1 MHPMYHP
8 HQKFIYPFTTSLFI
22 LVSKQSLTAKLS
34 LFGSGPWPYWM
45 LALGF
50 GVLVNLVLCIF
61 YRDGLYKATPRF
73 VSIAE
78 QFYLLI
84 TVVGSIIWLEL
95 LIHLVTSFI
104 TLVGLISG
112 LPDIFLGATILALGI
127 STPDTIVNIS
137 LSIQNYHM
145 MALSAIFSG
154 QMMNFLVGF
163 GLSCIMRTISR
174 PEDTLSL
181 WSRKSKKQVW
191 TLIAVFASSLLNLAL
206 LFLRLKL
213 NKYFPGEIGTC
224 S

>member
-8 HQKFIYPFTTSLFI
+8 HQKYIYPFTTSLFL
-22 LVSKQSLTAKLS
+22 LVAKQSLFEKLS
-34 LFGSGPWPYWM
+34 LFGSGPWPYWA

-50 GVLVNLVLCIF
+50 AVLTNLALCIF
-61 YRDGLYKATPRF
+61 FRDGLYKATPRS
-73 VSIAE
+73 VDSAE

-84 TVVGSIIWLEL
+84 TVAGSIIWLEL

-127 STPDTIVNIS
+127 STPDTVVNIS
-137 LSIQNYHM
+137 LAIQNYHM

-163 GLSCIMRTISR
+163 GLSCFIRTISR

-181 WSRKSKKQVW
+181 WRKKSKKQVW
-191 TLIAVFASSLLNLAL
+191 TLIAIFSGSLLNLSL
-206 LFLRLKL
+206 LYLRLRL
-213 NKYFPGEIGTC
+213 NK
-224 S
+224 